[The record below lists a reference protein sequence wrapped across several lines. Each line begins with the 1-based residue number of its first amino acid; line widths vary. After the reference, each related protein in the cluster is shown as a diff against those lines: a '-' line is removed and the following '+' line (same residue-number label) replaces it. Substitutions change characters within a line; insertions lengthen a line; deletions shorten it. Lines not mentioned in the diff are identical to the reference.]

1 MTTSGR
7 GKFKHLT
14 DRGEAGRRL
23 AVLLLER
30 GFDKPLVYAI
40 PRGGVPVALIIA
52 QALNAPLDLLP
63 VCKLCIPGRSHSA
76 FGALAEGVEEPLFNS
91 VACTGLSKEAMAPVL
106 AREKSELARRIKFYL
121 DGRERLDPKGRTV
134 ILVDDGIDS
143 GMTASAALYALRRR
157 DAARLILAVPI
168 ADERGRFMC
177 QGLADEI
184 ITADPRRRSF
194 LIAALC
200 GSEDQLSDS
209 EMLSML
215 QKS

>member
-1 MTTSGR
+1 MTASGR

-14 DRGEAGRRL
+14 DRVEAGRRL
-23 AVLLLER
+23 AALLLER

-52 QALNAPLDLLP
+52 QALDAQLDLLP
-63 VCKLCIPGRSHSA
+63 VCKLCIPGRSPSA

-91 VACTGLSKEAMAPVL
+91 VACTGLAKEAMAPVV
-106 AREKSELARRIKFYL
+106 ARERSELARRVKLYL
-121 DGRERLDPKGRTV
+121 DGRERLDPKDRTV
-134 ILVDDGIDS
+134 ILVDDGIS
-143 GMTASAALYALRRR
+143 TGITAYAALHALRQRG
-157 DAARLILAVPI
+157 AARIILAVPI
-168 ADERGRFMC
+168 ADDESRAMC

-184 ITADPRRRSF
+184 VTADPRRWSF

-200 GSEDQLSDS
+200 GSEDQLNDS

-215 QKS
+215 